1 MDIGSQQRVI
11 IVEPVEV
18 PLHAAEPVAEPEPVT
33 EPVGEWP
40 LPYAEA
46 RCDMEPEPAS

>member
-1 MDIGSQQRVI
+1 MDIGNQQRVI
-11 IVEPVEV
+11 IVEPVEL
-18 PLHAAEPVAEPEPVT
+18 PERAPEPAAPPQPVT

-46 RCDMEPEPAS
+46 PFELQAEPVR